1 MVFHDS
7 LDHQDL
13 TPLALPAQ
21 IKKYKILYCN
31 KIQSFSIEMH
41 KQTNKHGVPSAVCFM
56 RKKRV
61 MMMSYALD
69 RLQLVSLCFS
79 AQEEHSALE

>member
-1 MVFHDS
+1 MAFHDS

-41 KQTNKHGVPSAVCFM
+41 KQTWSTQCCLFYEKEENDDDV
-56 RKKRV
+56 
-61 MMMSYALD
+61 
-69 RLQLVSLCFS
+69 LCT
-79 AQEEHSALE
+79 

>member
-31 KIQSFSIEMH
+31 KIKSFSIEMH
-41 KQTNKHGVPSAVCFM
+41 KQTNIHGVPSAVCFM

-61 MMMSYALD
+61 TMMSYVLD
-69 RLQLVSLCFS
+69 
-79 AQEEHSALE
+79 